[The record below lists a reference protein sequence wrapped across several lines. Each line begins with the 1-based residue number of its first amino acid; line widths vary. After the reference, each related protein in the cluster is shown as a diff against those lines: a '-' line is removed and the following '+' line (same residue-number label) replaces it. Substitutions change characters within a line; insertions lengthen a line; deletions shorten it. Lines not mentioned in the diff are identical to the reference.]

1 MSSDGSKLRRRLAV
15 EGVSGAWF
23 RAAGYFA
30 VLVFALIGATLV
42 WKSLPIISQYSVVE
56 LLTSA
61 TWDPAQNRFGF
72 MPAIVG
78 TVAVSVISMV
88 IGAPIAILT
97 AIYLAEYATD
107 PWKSVISTFVDA
119 LAAIPGV
126 VFGLVGLI
134 VVVPFVREYLAPAF
148 GADSAGQGILTA
160 SLVMSIIVTP
170 FIVSL
175 TVESLESLPHEL
187 REATLSLGATEWE
200 VTKHV
205 LLRAAGPGILS
216 ALLLGFGRV
225 FGATIVPAM
234 LIGSQTVLPE
244 SVFSPGQT
252 LTTVIVNDFGE
263 LMSLPLTQSALI
275 FVGLLLLVVVWLF
288 NFAAMLLRR
297 RLERR
302 WQY

>member
-1 MSSDGSKLRRRLAV
+1 MSNESTKLRRRLAV
-15 EGVSGAWF
+15 EGASSVWF

-30 VLVFALIGATLV
+30 VLVFVLIGATLV
-42 WKSLPIISQYSVVE
+42 WQSLPILSQYSLVE

-61 TWDPAQNRFGF
+61 TWDPARNQFGF

-78 TVAVSVISMV
+78 TLAVSGISMV

-107 PWKSVISTFVDA
+107 PWKSIISSFVDA

-134 VVVPFVREYLAPAF
+134 VVVPFVRNYLAPAF

-160 SLVMSIIVTP
+160 SLVMSIVVTP

-175 TVESLESLPHEL
+175 TVESLEALPREL
-187 REATLSLGATEWE
+187 REATLSLGATDWE

>member
-1 MSSDGSKLRRRLAV
+1 MSNESTRLRRRLAV
-15 EGVSGAWF
+15 EGASSVWF

-30 VLVFALIGATLV
+30 LLVFGVIGATLV
-42 WKSLPIISQYSVVE
+42 WKSLPVLTEYSLVE

-61 TWDPAQNRFGF
+61 TWDPARNSFGF

-78 TVAVSVISMV
+78 TLAVSGISMA

-107 PWKSVISTFVDA
+107 PWKTVISSFVDA

-134 VVVPFVREYLAPAF
+134 VVVPFVGDYLAPVF
-148 GADSAGQGILTA
+148 GVDSAGQGILTA

-175 TVESLESLPHEL
+175 TVESLEALPLEL
-187 REATLSLGATEWE
+187 REATLSVGATEWE

-234 LIGSQTVLPE
+234 LIGSQTLVPE
-244 SVFSPGQT
+244 TVFSPGQT
-252 LTTVIVNDFGE
+252 LTTIIVNDFGE

>member
-15 EGVSGAWF
+15 EGASSVWF

-30 VLVFALIGATLV
+30 VLVFVLIGATLV

-78 TVAVSVISMV
+78 TLAVSVISMV
-88 IGAPIAILT
+88 IGAPIAVLT

-126 VFGLVGLI
+126 VFGLVGLV

>member
-1 MSSDGSKLRRRLAV
+1 MSNESSRLRRRLAV
-15 EGVSGAWF
+15 EGASSVWF
-23 RAAGYFA
+23 RTAGYFA
-30 VLVFALIGATLV
+30 LLVFVLIGATLV
-42 WKSLPIISQYSVVE
+42 WKSLPVLSQYSLVE
-56 LLTSA
+56 LLTSS

-78 TVAVSVISMV
+78 TLAVSAISMA

-107 PWKSVISTFVDA
+107 PWKTIISSFVDA

-134 VVVPFVREYLAPAF
+134 VVVPFVRNYLAPAV

-160 SLVMSIIVTP
+160 SLVMGIIVTP

-175 TVESLESLPHEL
+175 TVESLEALPREL

-234 LIGSQTVLPE
+234 LIGGQTVLPE

-252 LTTVIVNDFGE
+252 LTTLIVNDFGE

-297 RLERR
+297 RLEQR

>member
-15 EGVSGAWF
+15 EGASSAWF

-30 VLVFALIGATLV
+30 VLVFVLIGATLV

-107 PWKSVISTFVDA
+107 PWKSIISTFVDA

-134 VVVPFVREYLAPAF
+134 VVVPFVRNYLAPAF

-160 SLVMSIIVTP
+160 SLVMSVIVTP